1 MNVELIALIASMILS
16 LGGVIYKFGRM
27 TQVVDTLS
35 KKIELLCAM
44 QQEIEE
50 NRQRIM
56 VIETKLE
63 NRGSRHAEA

>member
-50 NRQRIM
+50 NRQRIV

-63 NRGSRHAEA
+63 NRRTRHAEA

>member
-1 MNVELIALIASMILS
+1 MNVEL
-16 LGGVIYKFGRM
+16 
-27 TQVVDTLS
+27 VVDTLS